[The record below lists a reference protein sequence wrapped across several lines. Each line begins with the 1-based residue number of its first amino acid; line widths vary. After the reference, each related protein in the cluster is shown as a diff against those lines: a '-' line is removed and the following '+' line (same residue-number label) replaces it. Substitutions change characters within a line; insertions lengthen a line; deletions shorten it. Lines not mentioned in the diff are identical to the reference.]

1 MKHISMRTVIG
12 IVVGLAVIG
21 ISLTFLFNRVRAQDD
36 IAVDLTARLQQQGVP
51 VKDVAVTGRVPFRVK
66 ITLQSTSDAEKVA
79 PGDPI
84 FEHAAHREVVLAQR
98 RNDIKFDV
106 VKIII
111 VNTQGTPIYWSDVP
125 VSAGSE
131 KMSPPSEPNDAA
143 ISEVVREELVLH
155 GISLEDLS
163 VSSDAESVQT
173 LTIRL
178 SVPDIQTA
186 NSALPQFMLD
196 LPALLEKLNAEKGTQ
211 IAICKIDLVDAAGQL
226 LLRYVKDL
234 QLSQENWWQADG
246 VTQEWFPH
254 PPPGGPVEK

>member
-21 ISLTFLFNRVRAQDD
+21 ISLTFLFNRAHAQDN

-51 VKDVAVTGRVPFRVK
+51 VKDVAVTGRVPFRVE
-66 ITLQSTSDAEKVA
+66 ITLQSTSDTEKVA
-79 PGDPI
+79 PSDPI

-98 RNDIKFDV
+98 RNDIKFNV

-111 VNTQGTPIYWSDVP
+111 VNVQGTPIYWSDVA

-131 KMSPPSEPNDAA
+131 KISPPSDLNDAA
-143 ISEVVREELVLH
+143 TSEVVREELALH
-155 GISLEDLS
+155 GISLEELR
-163 VSSDAESVQT
+163 VSSDAESAQT

-196 LPALLEKLNAEKGTQ
+196 LPALLEKLNAEKRTQ
-211 IAICKIDLVDAAGQL
+211 IVICKVDLVDAAGQP